1 MVSANDPCSLS
12 GRRAAPRR
20 GWSCGFSR
28 KIADSIV
35 KQRNRRS
42 PAFSRHDMRP
52 SYERTALGNQKRAQG
67 MPGAGRNP
75 WPPCIKK
82 ARGRNLRF
90 SRIIRHSP
98 RDGFNAYVALPG
110 NRAFLLPSP
119 AIISRA
125 WPQRREARTTRFC
138 VRNGSAR
145 LASRRVHRIPLSTS
159 VTIAKR
165 PSCEG
170 GTGRL

>member
-82 ARGRNLRF
+82 ARGRNHRF
-90 SRIIRHSP
+90 SRIIRHSL
-98 RDGFNAYVALPG
+98 RNGFNAYIALSLGTGLSCSHRPRSSRELGLSVGRPGPHDFASATAALVLRAVA
-110 NRAFLLPSP
+110 S
-119 AIISRA
+119 I
-125 WPQRREARTTRFC
+125 
-138 VRNGSAR
+138 
-145 LASRRVHRIPLSTS
+145 ASRVQRS
-159 VTIAKR
+159 
-165 PSCEG
+165 
-170 GTGRL
+170 